1 MTANELTE
9 AHLERWNDVFES
21 RDWGRYPPEEL
32 IRFVARN
39 FGDVPERGEVRFLE
53 VGCGPGANLWFLR
66 REGFAVAGIDG
77 SHAAIDQARARLAA
91 DGLNDL
97 PARSHASAEAGRPDQ
112 IDLRQGNFASL
123 PWGDESFDA
132 VFDIE
137 AIYANEMSTIRSCVA
152 EIHRVLK
159 PGGLFFGKMFGAR
172 TTGHGTGDPIEDNTT
187 DDPTEG
193 PCAGFGLCHFFTEAE
208 LDEVFGRFASL
219 SVDWVHRSDHGQT
232 ISVFEWLVSAR
243 K

>member
-1 MTANELTE
+1 MTGNARTE

-39 FGDVPERGEVRFLE
+39 FGDVSERGDVRFLE
-53 VGCGPGANLWFLR
+53 VGCGPGANIWFLR

-77 SHAAIDQARARLAA
+77 SHAAIEQARARLAA
-91 DGLNDL
+91 EGLND
-97 PARSHASAEAGRPDQ
+97 GPDQ

-123 PWGDESFDA
+123 PWGDDSFDA

-137 AIYANEMSTIRSCVA
+137 AINANEMSTIRSCVA

-159 PGGLFFGKMFGAR
+159 PGGVFFGKMFGAK

-208 LDEVFGRFASL
+208 LGEVFGRFASL
-219 SVDWVHRSDHGQT
+219 NVDWVHRSDHEQT
-232 ISVFEWLVSAR
+232 ISIFEWLVSAR

>member
-1 MTANELTE
+1 MTGNARTE

-32 IRFVARN
+32 IRVVARN
-39 FGDVPERGEVRFLE
+39 FGDAPERGDVRFLE

-77 SHAAIDQARARLAA
+77 SQAAIEQARARLAA
-91 DGLNDL
+91 EGLDD
-97 PARSHASAEAGRPDQ
+97 PPDR

-123 PWGDESFDA
+123 PWADESFDA
-132 VFDIE
+132 VVDIE

-152 EIHRVLK
+152 EVHRVLK
-159 PGGLFFGKMFGAR
+159 PGGVFFGKMFGIK

-187 DDPTEG
+187 GDPAEG

-208 LDEVFGRFASL
+208 LAEVFGRFASL
-219 SVDWVHRSDHGQT
+219 SVDWVHRSDHEQT
-232 ISVFEWLVSAR
+232 ISIFEWLVSAR